1 MTGNT
6 QSGGR
11 FSVNYYQCYGL
22 GHHFF
27 ILGSSHGKHFR
38 YSGLVSQ
45 YSLLICTQW
54 LFSVFGKLRSGGPSS
69 VFALEARRKG
79 RRFLFPFPRSL
90 TFALS
95 RSPKK
100 ITPDRRL
107 GFWST
112 RLFVLVPRTSLFPQG
127 VTKTMTVAIAW
138 RTGAILA
145 RFSGEHEA
153 SLERETRM
161 SATAAFHAH
170 VRFALASPRS
180 KKAKKITD

>member
-107 GFWST
+107 RFWST

-138 RTGAILA
+138 RTGAPFWRVFQGSTKRAWSA
-145 RFSGEHEA
+145 RHVCLPLSPSTRTPA
-153 SLERETRM
+153 SRLPPLPQKRR
-161 SATAAFHAH
+161 
-170 VRFALASPRS
+170 
-180 KKAKKITD
+180 KK